1 MGKKLDRKG
10 ALAKR
15 LALWSI
21 SDQINHEAVDKEVIR
36 FSQKNDELSQE
47 LQNIEIKLSELLSK
61 RQSISRKLIASCKDN
76 ITTLEDQTPNSVARP
91 LVDLAF
97 WNRMSDLNPNLYNLL
112 HARIEEIGDEE
123 D

>member
-1 MGKKLDRKG
+1 MGKKLDRKS

-21 SDQINHEAVDKEVIR
+21 SDQISHEAVDKEVIR
-36 FSQKNDELSQE
+36 FSQKNDNLSQE
-47 LQNIEIKLSELLSK
+47 LQEIEIQLSDLLNRRK
-61 RQSISRKLIASCKDN
+61 KVSRELIASCKDN
-76 ITTLEDQTPNSVARP
+76 IASLEGQTPNSVARP

-112 HARIEEIGDEE
+112 HPRIDEIGDE
-123 D
+123 